1 MAFDTV
7 LDRFVAKSPVTVMTH
22 LVLQRA
28 ISAESVDSVFEAH
41 RERQYTRELL
51 FSTVVELMSLVA
63 LGLRPSL
70 HAAAQQAISDGELGV
85 SLTALYEKVNHAEP
99 AVLRALV
106 AGSAERLA
114 PVLQHLAPPVTG
126 AGDNYSLPGYRLRI
140 VDGNHLPAS
149 EHRIAP
155 LRSVR
160 SAALPGLSLVV
171 YDPATGLVVDLVPG
185 EDALAGERA
194 LMPAVTSA
202 ARAGD
207 LWIADRNFSTRSFLG
222 ALVARGAAVVVRE
235 HGSTPAPVPLGVR
248 RRVGRSE
255 TGMVYEQPVQVPL
268 EELGPAHMFRLR
280 RIELEL
286 DSPTEDGETLLR
298 LLTTLPPD
306 VSAVRVAELYR
317 RRWSIEGMFQRLE
330 AALMGEISALG
341 QPRAALL
348 AFSIAVLAY
357 NLLATVEAALNAQ
370 AATEAAAEGREPQP
384 ISMYYVAHA
393 VRQTYPGLLIAV
405 SQAEWEDYDTT
416 DARALA
422 ATLRALAGKVRLRA
436 FRKHPKKPSQPK
448 RPKGYAPR
456 EEVQR
461 SVATARLL
469 HQKPVTP

>member
-28 ISAESVDSVFEAH
+28 ISAEWIDSVFEAH

-70 HAAAQQAISDGELGV
+70 HAAAQQAISAGELGV

-126 AGDNYSLPGYRLRI
+126 AADNYSLPGYRLRI

-171 YDPATGLVVDLVPG
+171 YDPATGLVVDPVPG

-194 LMPAVTSA
+194 LMPAVARA

-207 LWIADRNFSTRSFLG
+207 LWIADRNFSTR
-222 ALVARGAAVVVRE
+222 
-235 HGSTPAPVPLGVR
+235 
-248 RRVGRSE
+248 
-255 TGMVYEQPVQVPL
+255 
-268 EELGPAHMFRLR
+268 
-280 RIELEL
+280 
-286 DSPTEDGETLLR
+286 
-298 LLTTLPPD
+298 
-306 VSAVRVAELYR
+306 
-317 RRWSIEGMFQRLE
+317 
-330 AALMGEISALG
+330 
-341 QPRAALL
+341 
-348 AFSIAVLAY
+348 
-357 NLLATVEAALNAQ
+357 
-370 AATEAAAEGREPQP
+370 
-384 ISMYYVAHA
+384 
-393 VRQTYPGLLIAV
+393 
-405 SQAEWEDYDTT
+405 
-416 DARALA
+416 
-422 ATLRALAGKVRLRA
+422 
-436 FRKHPKKPSQPK
+436 
-448 RPKGYAPR
+448 
-456 EEVQR
+456 
-461 SVATARLL
+461 
-469 HQKPVTP
+469 